1 MADEE
6 SEFKVLI
13 GGEGVTIDLP
23 EGSAPDDGVFT
34 LESLKK
40 FDGRTLPMCLGICG
54 KVVNVSLS
62 ANFPPGKGYGKVWA
76 GKDST
81 WGMAKVSLDEAS
93 ANKLDWELADFTSE
107 EHKAL
112 SGWYKH
118 FTTKYPVVGTL
129 KEYEGRDFS
138 SVEEEAKSQ
147 TPFGAGVEEAGN
159 VKAADED
166 AAAKAEADG
175 GLVLRKGAD
184 VKLTGLKAKPEL
196 NGVLGTIVD
205 FYPDKG
211 RFAIRVGEETML
223 LKPTNLAKP

>member
-1 MADEE
+1 M
-6 SEFKVLI
+6 LI

-23 EGSAPDDGVFT
+23 EGSAPEDGVFT
-34 LESLKK
+34 LETLKK

-62 ANFPPGKGYGKVWA
+62 GNFPPDKGYGKIWA
-76 GKDST
+76 GNDST
-81 WGMAKVSLDEAS
+81 WSMAKVSLKEED
-93 ANKLDWELADFTSE
+93 ANKLDWELSDFTPD

-112 SGWYKH
+112 AGWYKH
-118 FTTKYPVVGTL
+118 FTTKYPIVGTL

-147 TPFGAGVEEAGN
+147 TPFGAGIEEAAFN
-159 VKAADED
+159 DAKVAAPAASAD
-166 AAAKAEADG
+166 ADA

-184 VKLTGLKAKPEL
+184 VKLTGLVARPEL
-196 NGVLGTIVD
+196 NGVVGKVVD
-205 FYPDKG
+205 YLADKG
-211 RFAIRVGEETML
+211 RFAVLVGGERML